1 MFEVL
6 KYVEF
11 LPFSCECGFW
21 RVFWVSVVL
30 LDFLFVWFGFW
41 VYFFP
46 KRGEKNPNRK
56 SSSYILQCCKNF
68 QNMPFKTNS
77 NNSSLKFK
85 TKEKELK
92 THKKLPKHKFLNQN
106 SPFSSS
112 LLIYPNQGIKMNNF
126 LLFAPI

>member
-21 RVFWVSVVL
+21 RFFWVSVVL

-46 KRGEKNPNRK
+46 KRGEKTPIGNPHHIYCSVVRIFKICHLKLIVIIQALNLK
-56 SSSYILQCCKNF
+56 QKKKN
-68 QNMPFKTNS
+68 
-77 NNSSLKFK
+77 
-85 TKEKELK
+85 
-92 THKKLPKHKFLNQN
+92 
-106 SPFSSS
+106 
-112 LLIYPNQGIKMNNF
+112 
-126 LLFAPI
+126 